1 MNAVIVDSR
10 TPWMIQEDEQMA
22 CMTRCRL
29 YKYCNSRIGTECKKL
44 GGNVIPKL
52 REREKK

>member
-1 MNAVIVDSR
+1 MNTVITDSR
-10 TPWMIQEDEQMA
+10 KSWMIREDEQMA

-29 YKYCNSRIGTECKKL
+29 YRHCDSRIGTECKKL
-44 GGNVIPKL
+44 GGDVIPKL